1 MIATIIISI
10 STILLITASIL
21 FFPKIKIGKLSIDTY
36 WIIALAGAIVLLA
49 TSLSPIVQVKDQLIA
64 NTTIN
69 PLKILMLFFSM
80 TFLSIV
86 LDELGLFKYLA
97 NVASKKAKNNQ
108 LSLFFILYFLT
119 SLLTIFTSND
129 IVILTLTPFIC
140 MFCKNA
146 KIKAIPYLI
155 AEFTAANTWSLMLM
169 IGNPTNIYLASSAGI
184 DFISYFKV
192 MALPTLV
199 AGIVELT
206 ILYFLFRKHLKEPID
221 VNIED
226 EHLSNKV
233 MTYIALG
240 HLLICLIFLIISNYI
255 GVEMWLVSLICVGSL
270 LLCLIVMSLLK
281 KNKWITLGQSLKRLP
296 YPLIPF
302 FLSMFVIVV
311 ALNYQGI
318 TTIVGDFFGNS
329 HTVWVYGYSSFLAS
343 NLINNIPM
351 SILYSHLCLGLD
363 SSNYLLG
370 TYASI
375 IGSNI
380 GAFLTP
386 LGALAGIMFINIV
399 NKENIKFSFLTFVK
413 YGLIISIPTITA
425 ALGMLLITI
434 RF

>member
-21 FFPKIKIGKLSIDTY
+21 FFPKIKIWKLSIDTY
-36 WIIALAGAIVLLA
+36 WIIALAGAIILLA
-49 TSLSPIVQVKDQLIA
+49 TSLSPIVQVKNQLIA

-69 PLKILMLFFSM
+69 PLKILVLFFSM

-108 LSLFFILYFLT
+108 LSLFFIMYFLT

-255 GVEMWLVSLICVGSL
+255 GVEMWLVSLICAGSL

-311 ALNYQGI
+311 ALNSQGI